1 MLLHLTLLNF
11 LMEQDRHEKPLM
23 DMDQVPKHCTWD
35 CEKTAMK
42 RLFVDAQEK
51 AS

>member
-1 MLLHLTLLNF
+1 MRLTLLDSF
-11 LMEQDRHEKPLM
+11 MEQDRHEKPLM
-23 DMDQVPKHCTWD
+23 DMDQVSKHCTWD